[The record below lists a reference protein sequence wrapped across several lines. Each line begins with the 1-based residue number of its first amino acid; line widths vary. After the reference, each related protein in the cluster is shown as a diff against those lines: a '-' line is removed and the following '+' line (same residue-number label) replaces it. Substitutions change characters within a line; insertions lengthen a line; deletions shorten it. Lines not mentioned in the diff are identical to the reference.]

1 MAEVACF
8 CGCLYSFYD
17 DTGACP
23 DCGEVVTLRT
33 QLVPASTVPA
43 STVPAITV
51 WNQAEPARDQADPS
65 RDQAETARDNDAD
78 TVPRASF
85 IPMV

>member
-51 WNQAEPARDQADPS
+51 WNQAEPAQDQADPS

>member
-51 WNQAEPARDQADPS
+51 WDQAEPARDQAEP
-65 RDQAETARDNDAD
+65 ARDNDAD